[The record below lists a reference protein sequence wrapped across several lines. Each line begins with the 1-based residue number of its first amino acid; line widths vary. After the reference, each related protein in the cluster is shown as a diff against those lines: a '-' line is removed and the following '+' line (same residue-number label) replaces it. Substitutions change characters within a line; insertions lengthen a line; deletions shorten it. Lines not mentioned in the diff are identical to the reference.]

1 MIETIV
7 RKQYNELAAVYDLR
21 WKSYIANTLSFLK
34 TWAEI
39 SSTDIVLDVACGT
52 GEFERLLLAEY
63 SSQQI
68 VGVDISDKML
78 AIAQKKCSAYP
89 QVSFETASAS
99 SLPFDSNSFDVIVS
113 ANSFH
118 HFNHPLTALKEMR
131 RVLKPDGKV
140 IILDWCRD
148 YLLCQICDIL
158 LKAFDSAHQQ
168 CYTQNEFHRL
178 LEDGNLAVSRTT
190 RIRFG
195 VVWGLMVAT
204 ASLKE

>member
-7 RKQYNELAAVYDLR
+7 RKQYDQLAAVYDLR
-21 WKSYIANTLSFLK
+21 WRSYIANTLSFLK

-39 SSTDIVLDVACGT
+39 SPLDTVLDVACGT

-78 AIAQKKCSAYP
+78 AIAQKKCIAYP
-89 QVSFETASAS
+89 QVLFQTASAS
-99 SLPFDSNSFDVIVS
+99 TLPFDSNSFDVIVS

-118 HFNHPLTALKEMR
+118 YFDDPITALKEMR
-131 RVLKPDGKV
+131 RVVKPNGKV

-148 YLLCQICDIL
+148 YLVCKICDFIL
-158 LKAFDSAHQQ
+158 KGFDPAHKQ
-168 CYTQNEFHRL
+168 CYTQYEFHRL
-178 LEDGNLAVSRTT
+178 LEDADFAVCRAT

-204 ASLKE
+204 ANLNA